1 MRKNE
6 IMQLTPSSGNQYD
19 YNFFGIL
26 IHKRNELVKYKLRI
40 YYVQDPVLRARNPHC
55 IKEMCLGPYEAYV
68 IIENLQ
74 NVESVLN
81 RPCIFCP
88 LAVSTN
94 F

>member
-1 MRKNE
+1 M
-6 IMQLTPSSGNQYD
+6 
-19 YNFFGIL
+19 
-26 IHKRNELVKYKLRI
+26 
-40 YYVQDPVLRARNPHC
+40 QDPVLRARNPHC

-88 LAVSTN
+88 VAVSTN